1 MPLLSDIYNTIDSL
15 KRQGSNFIKNP
26 KSELNEMLSLTN
38 DRARAFNKLQKE
50 ATAEGMEYGPKTQEM
65 AQQMAEGYA
74 PGGITVWHGSPHKF
88 ARFDIA
94 KMGTGEGQQ
103 VIAPGLYMAENKD
116 FAKGFTKDQ
125 RGQAAPTI
133 AEKYVNNWGD
143 PNLAIQKLDER
154 YKAVLNESNS
164 SFAQPYKDAADMLR
178 KGETDFGG
186 SLYKVDLPDKHILKM
201 LDYNSELK
209 NQPANV
215 RKLAKQH
222 GVDLSDTGFDLLQ
235 KIGRDQAGADKLR
248 QAGIP
253 GIKYANEMTPGTN
266 NYVVFDP
273 NHLSILERN
282 EQLIK

>member
-1 MPLLSDIYNTIDSL
+1 MPLLSDIYNAIDSL

-26 KSELNEMLSLTN
+26 KSELNEMLALTN

-88 ARFDIA
+88 ARFDTA

-154 YKAVLNESNS
+154 YKAVLNESNP

-178 KGETDFGG
+178 KGETDFNG

>member
-65 AQQMAEGYA
+65 AQLMAEGYA
-74 PGGITVWHGSPHKF
+74 PGGITVFHGSPHKF
-88 ARFDIA
+88 ARFDVS

-103 VIAPGLYMAENKD
+103 IIAPGVYVAENKD
-116 FAKGFTKDQ
+116 FAKTFTKDQ

-143 PNLAIQKLDER
+143 SNLAIQKLDER
-154 YKAVLNESNS
+154 YKKVLEESNP

-201 LDYNSELK
+201 LDYDSELK

-235 KIGRDQAGADKLR
+235 KIGRDQSGSDKLR

-253 GIKYANEMTPGTN
+253 GIKYANEMTPGTS

-273 NHLSILERN
+273 NHLKILERN
-282 EQLIK
+282 EQPLK